1 MLSVIIPTRNRE
13 SLLGL
18 ALQSL
23 LAQTLSNT
31 EYEVLVID
39 NGSTDSTREVVEA
52 FVGRIREL
60 RYFFEPIPGLHVGRH
75 KGMKEARGDVLVYAD
90 DDIQATPTW
99 LEAINECFRRPD
111 VALVGGNC
119 YPNFEC
125 APPAWL
131 NNLWSN
137 RNRTIGGHAI
147 VALSVLDLPEG
158 RREVIPYMVWGCNFS
173 IRKQALIDAGGFHP
187 DSMPDELI
195 RFRGDGE
202 THVSKYVLEQGL
214 TCLFDS
220 RASVHHAVPKGRMT
234 FEYFRKRAFNQ
245 GVSDSFSHLRS
256 GSVAPPVTQE
266 RQSWRARAKEL
277 AIAKL
282 RDLPGFDTESRQLD
296 REMRKGYEE
305 GYAYH
310 QQVYVNDAEV
320 RAWVH
325 RPTYY

>member
-1 MLSVIIPTRNRE
+1 MLSVIISTRNRE
-13 SLLGL
+13 NLLRL
-18 ALQSL
+18 ALQSVR
-23 LAQTLSNT
+23 AQTLSNT

-39 NGSTDSTREVVEA
+39 NGSTDSTRAVVETFA
-52 FVGRIREL
+52 GRIREL

-75 KGMKEARGDVLVYAD
+75 KGMMEACGNVLVYAD

-119 YPNFEC
+119 YPDFEC

-131 NNLWSN
+131 SKLW
-137 RNRTIGGHAI
+137 RNRVRSFGGRAI

-158 RREVIPYMVWGCNFS
+158 QRAANPHTVWGCNFS
-173 IRKQALIDAGGFHP
+173 IRKQVLVDAGGFHP

-220 RASVHHAVPKGRMT
+220 RASVHHAVTKGRMT

-245 GVSDSFSHLRS
+245 GISDSFSHLRY
-256 GSVAPPVTQE
+256 GIAPSAAQE
-266 RQSWRARAKEL
+266 RQSWWARARKL
-277 AIAKL
+277 AMAKL
-282 RDLPGFDTESRQLD
+282 QDLPALDTQLRRLN
-296 REMRKGYEE
+296 REMRQGYEE